1 MKRFMVAVTTIAAV
15 AAATAAVSSG
25 GASRP
30 YDQARAWETPLG
42 EVYGPVHAGPETST
56 SYGFVAK

>member
-1 MKRFMVAVTTIAAV
+1 MKRFMVAAATIAAV
-15 AAATAAVSSG
+15 AAATGAASSG
-25 GASRP
+25 GGNRP
-30 YDQARAWETPLG
+30 YEQARSWETPLG